1 MKFSLLCIDTALSQ
15 SSIGAQYSKQ
25 NMINFSQCLA
35 ELAQKFKFL
44 LLAVL
49 RSDSIK
55 RNYGG
60 LIFNFSCFSGQNSAS
75 LEEFGVHLFFLSRN
89 IKKLQAILAETTFNL
104 CSQKMQC
111 RWLQNSVS
119 MWAEFWSKKQLNQ
132 LLLIK
137 DRSLY

>member
-1 MKFSLLCIDTALSQ
+1 MKNSILNLLNKDCICLSEISKITEQKYSLCTDTALSQ

-25 NMINFSQCLA
+25 NMVNFSQCLA
-35 ELAQKFKFL
+35 ELAQKLKFL

-111 RWLQNSVS
+111 R
-119 MWAEFWSKKQLNQ
+119 
-132 LLLIK
+132 
-137 DRSLY
+137 